1 MQEDAIM
8 IDQEMDWPA
17 SERLARLDQLTRRV
31 DMAQA
36 LAAIIATTRRDWMSP
51 VTASSAPD
59 GTAVSRGRLAHPLI
73 RFALDAKRGSV
84 WRARIGRQ
92 RWIQSVVQLAQL
104 DRTPEGSR

>member
-1 MQEDAIM
+1 M
-8 IDQEMDWPA
+8 IDQDMEWPA
-17 SERLARLDQLTRRV
+17 PERLARSDQLMRRV

-36 LAAIIATTRRDWMSP
+36 LAAIIATPRLDWSSP
-51 VTASSAPD
+51 
-59 GTAVSRGRLAHPLI
+59 GTAPAGADALVVNRGRFAHPLI
-73 RFALDAKRGSV
+73 RFALDSKRRAT